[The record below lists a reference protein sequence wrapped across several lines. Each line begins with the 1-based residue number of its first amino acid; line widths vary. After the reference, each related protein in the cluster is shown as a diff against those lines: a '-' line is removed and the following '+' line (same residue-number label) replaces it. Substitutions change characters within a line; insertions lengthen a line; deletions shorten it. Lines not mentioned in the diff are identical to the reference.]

1 MNATRLIALLL
12 TLGLVLSAVP
22 VILADG
28 ESSTSARPGSQRA
41 SDAPRH
47 EKEEENET
55 ADDDQAEDH
64 KDARE
69 KEGARSDDGEKGPR
83 KPGRIVVTNGSYDGR
98 YVDFSLDRAN
108 CTLTNYRVYN
118 QTFFDVIRLPA
129 PCDDAK
135 HGGAVRGAE
144 VEIKSAHVKLKIHD
158 APNGLLRFEAEDGET
173 MFIDLGD
180 GLISNLTKKGVELK
194 VGNLSGLLRID
205 ADDNESTVDFSN
217 ATAGDVSGDGRFWV
231 HPLKGDSPERQEIRD
246 AVKKGKVAGEIDVL
260 VDNGTVSTQV
270 LQYEDVIIK
279 AGKKDNSTY
288 RFLVDANLTEGRTFV
303 VNLGPGVFKHD
314 RIGIR
319 YFDLDNTSAE
329 SEVAITEAADLQD
342 ILAIEAGEGPEYW
355 IVKDQG
361 GVHVLVAVPHFS
373 VHVFEV
379 MSLNAALAPIIVG
392 GVVAALVVVAVAAV
406 GVFRPRRA

>member
-1 MNATRLIALLL
+1 MNATRLIAILLMF
-12 TLGLVLSAVP
+12 GLVLAAVP

-28 ESSTSARPGSQRA
+28 THSSSSNSGSGRA

-47 EKEEENET
+47 
-55 ADDDQAEDH
+55 D
-64 KDARE
+64 KDAEEDDEDSEDSEERHG

-83 KPGRIVVTNGSYDGR
+83 KPGRIVVTNGSYNGR
-98 YVDFSLDRAN
+98 YVDFSLDRET
-108 CTLTNYRVYN
+108 CTITDYRVYN
-118 QTFFDVIRLPA
+118 QTFFDEIRLPA
-129 PCDDAK
+129 PCDDPK
-135 HGGAVRGAE
+135 RGGHLHGAE
-144 VEIKSAHVKLKIHD
+144 VDLRTADAKLKIHD
-158 APNGLLRFEAEDGET
+158 APNGLLRFEAEDGSVIH
-173 MFIDLGD
+173 IDLGE
-180 GLISNLTKKGVELK
+180 GLVSNKTHKGVELK
-194 VGNLSGLLRID
+194 VGNLTGLLRTD
-205 ADDNESTVDFSN
+205 SDEEESAIDFSN
-217 ATAGDVSGDGRFWV
+217 ATAGDVSGKGSFWV
-231 HPLKGDSPERQEIRD
+231 HPLKGNSPERRDIRD

-279 AGKKDNSTY
+279 AGKKDNSTF

-319 YFDLDNTSAE
+319 YFDLDNTSVE
-329 SEVAITEAADLQD
+329 TEVAITEADDLQD
-342 ILAIEAGEGPEYW
+342 ILSIEAGEGPEYW

-373 VHVFEV
+373 VHAFEV
-379 MSLNAALAPIIVG
+379 MSLDPAIAPIIVG

-406 GVFRPRRA
+406 GVLRPRRA